1 LKELSGRRVDDVEAR
16 MGVNLEFLLDEA
28 EEALTPIRKVAE
40 NLGVPYITVQ
50 SWRKKRNYPRRK
62 HFNEKG

>member
-1 LKELSGRRVDDVEAR
+1 